1 MGIRNGLFSG
11 KAKRPIA
18 VHFGNDGVIRM
29 MRLQGMDDQTMQAS
43 FEVSEGDQI
52 GLSEA
57 VTCFRSR
64 NTVVSV
70 PSSQVLL
77 THIRVD
83 CDTTDEEVVERLCSG
98 NDVWKNA
105 SIRQLPIFTN
115 LRTGI
120 KSKLQQELLCVGV
133 PKKVLEQCVLT
144 LEDASLRV
152 QKITVPIHATLRAFD
167 RLYRR
172 EGDGSITSIVVDLD
186 QKQTIAMIA
195 HGMNLVVASSL
206 KYTSDASEKGKWE
219 VSPVLVPVGGTGD
232 EFERRG
238 ETQPRGLIQPKQK
251 QSPTLIRE
259 DDLLLDELQ
268 GCMRHHNSLFP
279 ERVIDRIVFSG
290 SGALHTQRCA
300 SVATKL
306 GLSGF
311 IADPSAWISGA
322 EGIASGPVWTTV
334 AGLCLTCSGQSR

>member
-1 MGIRNGLFSG
+1 MGIRNGLFFG

-29 MRLQGMDDQTMQAS
+29 MRLQEIDDQTMQAS

-64 NTVVSV
+64 DTVVSV

-83 CDTTDEEVVERLCSG
+83 CDATDEEVVERLCSG

-172 EGDGSITSIVVDLD
+172 EGDESITSIVVDLD

-219 VSPVLVPVGGTGD
+219 VSPVLVPAGGMGD

-259 DDLLLDELQ
+259 DDLLLDEL
-268 GCMRHHNSLFP
+268 
-279 ERVIDRIVFSG
+279 
-290 SGALHTQRCA
+290 
-300 SVATKL
+300 
-306 GLSGF
+306 
-311 IADPSAWISGA
+311 
-322 EGIASGPVWTTV
+322 
-334 AGLCLTCSGQSR
+334 

>member
-1 MGIRNGLFSG
+1 M
-11 KAKRPIA
+11 
-18 VHFGNDGVIRM
+18 
-29 MRLQGMDDQTMQAS
+29 
-43 FEVSEGDQI
+43 
-52 GLSEA
+52 
-57 VTCFRSR
+57 
-64 NTVVSV
+64 
-70 PSSQVLL
+70 
-77 THIRVD
+77 
-83 CDTTDEEVVERLCSG
+83 ERLCSA
-98 NDVWKNA
+98 NEVLKNT
-105 SIRQLPIFTN
+105 SIRLRPVFTN
-115 LRTGI
+115 LRSGI

-133 PKKVLEQCVLT
+133 HKKVFEQCVLA

-152 QKITVPIHATLRAFD
+152 QKITVPIHATVRALE

-172 EGDGSITSIVVDLD
+172 EGDESITSIVVDLD

-219 VSPVLVPVGGTGD
+219 VSPVLVPVGGKGD

-290 SGALHTQRCA
+290 SGALHTERCA

-322 EGIASGPVWTTV
+322 EGIASRSEERRVGKE
-334 AGLCLTCSGQSR
+334 CRSRWSPDH